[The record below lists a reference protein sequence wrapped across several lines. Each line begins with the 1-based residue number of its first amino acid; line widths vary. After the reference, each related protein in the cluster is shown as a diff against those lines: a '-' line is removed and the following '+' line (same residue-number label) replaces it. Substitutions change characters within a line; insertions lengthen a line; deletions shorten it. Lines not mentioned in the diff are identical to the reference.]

1 MNKAQNLEKTLK
13 SNLIEAM
20 SINKVDQYRANLKLA
35 ISTKVYSWFDLYY
48 DMDKSD
54 TTFVDLCHEYVM
66 KSYAVEKDK
75 IENALKNN

>member
-1 MNKAQNLEKTLK
+1 
-13 SNLIEAM
+13 
-20 SINKVDQYRANLKLA
+20 
-35 ISTKVYSWFDLYY
+35 
-48 DMDKSD
+48 MDKSD